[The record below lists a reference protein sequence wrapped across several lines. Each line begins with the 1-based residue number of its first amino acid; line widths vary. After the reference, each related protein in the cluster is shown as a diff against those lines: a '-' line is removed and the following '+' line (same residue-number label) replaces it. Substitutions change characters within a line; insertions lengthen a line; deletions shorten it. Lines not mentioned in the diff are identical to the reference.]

1 MRLLCFLAAML
12 VGAVSLLAVPEA
24 ALGVRTAPFTVP
36 ASNTPWFEDITAKA
50 GVAHKHTNR
59 SFQNPYAPIME
70 VVNAQGAAV
79 AVADYDGDGIADIF
93 VTDSKVDG
101 KNRLYHNNGD
111 LTFTDVA
118 EQAGVANGNDESNAS
133 ADALW
138 LDYNNDG

>member
-12 VGAVSLLAVPEA
+12 VGAVSLLAVPEV
-24 ALGVRTAPFTVP
+24 ALGVRTALFTAP
-36 ASNTPWFEDITAKA
+36 ASNTSWFEDVTAQA
-50 GVAHKHTNR
+50 GVAPKHTNR

-70 VVNAQGAAV
+70 TVSAQGAAV
-79 AVADYDGDGIADIF
+79 AVADYDGDGFEDIF

-101 KNRLYHNNGD
+101 KNRLYHNNGN

-118 EQAGVANGNDESNAS
+118 AKAGVANGNDESNTS

-138 LDYNNDG
+138 